1 MQANFFHSFHYLLN
15 ALLPAEAKFL
25 VVRKRRKRGK
35 REEKGEERGREGG
48 REGKEGKEK
57 GEGGEVA
64 TIGPVARSF
73 GWVSGRSGKRYGK
86 RYVSYQR
93 GPNPSPPPSAFRLCP
108 CPVKITKSCVLG

>member
-1 MQANFFHSFHYLLN
+1 MCCGVKAHTRTPKHAILAPSPYTHSAAHKN
-15 ALLPAEAKFL
+15 THKQKKRAEAKFL
-25 VVRKRRKRGK
+25 GVTKRRKRGK

-48 REGKEGKEK
+48 REGKEGTEE

-86 RYVSYQR
+86 RYVS
-93 GPNPSPPPSAFRLCP
+93 
-108 CPVKITKSCVLG
+108 